1 MMPPPALKRV
11 PWHWLAT
18 VALAAAFHHHERGD
32 MHIDGARLDKSVTE
46 AKVEA
51 MGQRLLDISAAH
63 DDKVT
68 ALQTQVDTLE
78 QLVRSD
84 DERRRTQRQGG
95 DVEALV
101 SHIII
106 REAQTT
112 EQPAATRG
120 RRAQGVQN
128 GACPTTALV

>member
-18 VALAAAFHHHERGD
+18 VALAAAFHHHERGA
-32 MHIDGARLDKSVTE
+32 MHRDIDGARLDKSVTE

-68 ALQTQVDTLE
+68 ALQTQVDKLE
-78 QLVRSD
+78 QLVRGD
-84 DERRRTQRQGG
+84 EERRRTQRTG
-95 DVEALV
+95 DGVEARV

-106 REAQTT
+106 RGA
-112 EQPAATRG
+112 G
-120 RRAQGVQN
+120 RR
-128 GACPTTALV
+128 GAAVLPCLGER